1 MMKEIRSLTYI
12 ILLPIL
18 IWGCGN
24 PVTQVEESVSLR
36 LGTASLEG
44 NYYPL
49 GQSIASVITSVDSSI
64 TVEVVETQG
73 SVDNI
78 RKLDSGELDLAIVQ
92 NDVAFFA
99 ENSVAPFDTEISS
112 LRGIATLYSEP
123 IFLFTNDP
131 SVNYPTQLTN
141 RIVNV
146 GPIGSGLITDARII
160 LNSFELWSVTT
171 KRNLAPIDGIN
182 ALLNGEVD
190 AAFTNAV
197 PDKEKQEIL
206 DTGIQLVPISPSN
219 IIRIGRTYPYFSVF
233 ETEVFGTPKSTVAV
247 KAILIG
253 NEKLNSS
260 VVRKITRILYD
271 NMDGLTFP
279 DYSSPNRE
287 EIVSSMSLELFHEGA
302 RTFYEEIGMLES
314 QTLFRLIWISLSIL
328 AILIIGIWILNT
340 YVFPKYV
347 RSARYVSVN
356 TKLVRYVKNSHKFV
370 TRHKYIMVLFFM
382 ITSYITIMVLV
393 KEIEH
398 NWAIQ
403 NNVTSSFDNQSFF
416 GNLLWIFIFGG
427 SGYSDNIF
435 PNSAMAKFLVTLIP
449 LIGIGGFLTIA
460 GLLTSDHIKNRLLKA
475 RGVKSQMIKDHIII
489 CGWNDNVPF
498 LIQNLL
504 HENII
509 HKKPIVLLAD
519 MDEEMPLETNNV
531 NHDLVSFVRGDA
543 TKKADLDRA
552 NLKSAEVAIIVSDTN
567 SSEPDAKSILKILTI
582 EKYGRELER
591 DGIRTDRDNIYTIAE
606 IQDTE
611 NFDTA
616 YDAEVDEII
625 SLGHIKS
632 KILVHSVL
640 NPGVSNFINEILT
653 YNDYN
658 DIYSI
663 NLDKNSTFIG
673 QTFDELLV
681 KLRRKQILLLGI
693 SIGNHKSRKEVRAIQ
708 EKLKLERTV
717 LTNPITE
724 REINYKTQADD
735 LLIVLA
741 QYESKIQEAL
751 NEL

>member
-1 MMKEIRSLTYI
+1 MMKGIRFLIFI
-12 ILLPIL
+12 IVLPFL
-18 IWGCGN
+18 ITGCGD
-24 PVTQVEESVSLR
+24 QSAQIEEPVSLS

-49 GQSIASVITSVDSSI
+49 GQSIASVITSIDSSV

-99 ENSVAPFDTEISS
+99 ENSVAPFETEISS
-112 LRGIATLYSEP
+112 LRGLATLYSEP

-131 SVNYPTQLTN
+131 SINYPAQLTN
-141 RIVNV
+141 RMINV
-146 GPIGSGLITDARII
+146 GPTESGLITDARII
-160 LNSFELWSVTT
+160 LNSFDLWSVTT
-171 KRNLAPIDGIN
+171 KRNLSPIDGIN
-182 ALLNGEVD
+182 ALLNGDVD

-197 PDKEKQEIL
+197 PDSEKQEML
-206 DTGIQLVPISPSN
+206 NTGIQLVPISPSN
-219 IIRIGRTYPYFSVF
+219 IMRIGRTYPYFSVF
-233 ETEVFGTPKSTVAV
+233 ETEEFGTPQSTVAV

-253 NEKLNSS
+253 NERLNPS
-260 VVRKITRILYD
+260 VVHQITRILYD

-287 EIVSSMSLELFHEGA
+287 EIVSSMSLESFHEGA
-302 RTFYEEIGMLES
+302 RAFYEEIGLLES
-314 QTLFRLIWISLSIL
+314 QTMFRLIWISLTIL
-328 AILIIGIWILNT
+328 AILIIVIWILNT
-340 YVFPKYV
+340 YLFPKYV
-347 RSARYVSVN
+347 RSAKYVSVN
-356 TKLVRYVKNSHKFV
+356 TRLVRYVKNAHKFV
-370 TRHKYIMVLFFM
+370 TRHKYIMVFFFM

-403 NNVTSSFDNQSFF
+403 NNVTSSFDNQTFF

-435 PNSAMAKFLVTLIP
+435 PNSPIAKFLVTLIP

-489 CGWNDNVPF
+489 CGWNENVPF

-509 HKKPIVLLAD
+509 HKQPIVLLAD
-519 MDEEMPLETNNV
+519 MDEDMPLEANNV
-531 NHDLVSFVRGDA
+531 DHDLVSFVRGDA

-552 NLKSAEVAIIVSDTN
+552 NLKSAEVAIIVSDSN
-567 SSEPDAKSILKILTI
+567 SSEPDAKSILKILTV

-591 DGIRTDRDNIYTIAE
+591 EGLRTNRDNIYTIAE

-616 YDAEVDEII
+616 YDADVDEII

-653 YNDYN
+653 YNDFN

-663 NLDKNSTFIG
+663 NLDKNSTFIE

-693 SIGNHKSRKEVRAIQ
+693 SIGNHKSRKEIRAIQ
-708 EKLKLERTV
+708 EKLNLNRTV

-724 REINYKTQADD
+724 REINYETQPGD

-741 QYESKIQEAL
+741 QYESTIQEAL
-751 NEL
+751 SDL